1 MSLASAWLGSQWL
14 ALRLAR
20 RLLMSL
26 CGAMDCGGGK
36 QVLYIIIHW
45 PYHYLVA
52 YLALLACLG
61 VFILS
66 YISNFIFRNL
76 KVVKPFIKVINW
88 MEWRSLSQIMIV
100 WGKLYSLFSPPQS
113 PRHLYSL
120 QLPALLQNLIYLVTI
135 STIHTLLTGTKFSI
149 PPWYI
154 THLSTCVHAATPRN
168 RSCSISAPRET
179 GGETCKWT
187 INHHNKAKCQISHF
201 LGAKKVMSFSW
212 CFQQTEGQW
221 LSLADK
227 WDDFKL
233 LMSTP

>member
-1 MSLASAWLGSQWL
+1 
-14 ALRLAR
+14 
-20 RLLMSL
+20 MSL
-26 CGAMDCGGGK
+26 CSGSAMDCGGGK

-52 YLALLACLG
+52 YLALLICLG

-66 YISNFIFRNL
+66 YINFIF
-76 KVVKPFIKVINW
+76 IGI
-88 MEWRSLSQIMIV
+88 
-100 WGKLYSLFSPPQS
+100 GKLQVYQVHQSNGNGRVCLRLWLVSGKPYSMFSPPQS

-135 STIHTLLTGTKFSI
+135 HTFLTGTKFSI

-154 THLSTCVHAATPRN
+154 THLSTWVHATPRN

-187 INHHNKAKCQISHF
+187 IKHHNKVKCQIPHF